1 MGLNRVEGGT
11 QGGGEDECRIG
22 DLRGEKG
29 IKLCES

>member
-1 MGLNRVEGGT
+1 MGLTRVEGGA
-11 QGGGEDECRIG
+11 QGREDECRIG

>member
-1 MGLNRVEGGT
+1 MGLTRVDGVA
-11 QGGGEDECRIG
+11 QGGGEDKCRVG